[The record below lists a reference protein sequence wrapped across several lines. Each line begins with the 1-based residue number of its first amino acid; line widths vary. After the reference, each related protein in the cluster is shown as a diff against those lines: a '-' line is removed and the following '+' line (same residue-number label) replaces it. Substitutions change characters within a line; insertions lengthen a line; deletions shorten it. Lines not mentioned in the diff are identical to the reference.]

1 MTLLSLGR
9 LEFMRLRNQ
18 VLIVVGIA
26 VSLVFLW
33 IAFNGLNPGVIWG
46 YIQQVEIGWL
56 ILGVALFFISMVLIA
71 WRWGFLLRGVQRL
84 PVLYLSG
91 LVSIAYMG
99 NNVYPLRAGEFLRI
113 FLLQRDYRVP
123 VARTTTTIFIER
135 IFDGFLM
142 LLFIVVPLQFI
153 HIDSPQLQQA
163 VDITTPLFGGGL
175 IAFLVL
181 ALNPGWIRALTGFV
195 LRLLP
200 GKIGSLVYK
209 LSEDVINGMDSLRQP
224 RWLAAALLA
233 SVATWVFNA
242 AVYWVVSFAFGLE
255 LGFLVFLVVTGAVN
269 LAGVLPA
276 SPGQVGVFEFF
287 VSTVLIAVGVSEELA
302 IAYAVVVHLVIWLPP
317 TLLGFV
323 LFVRRGFDL
332 TAIRRIQSAAPST
345 GM

>member
-1 MTLLSLGR
+1 
-9 LEFMRLRNQ
+9 MRFRNQ
-18 VLIVVGIA
+18 LLVLIGVA
-26 VSLVFLW
+26 VSLIFLW
-33 IAFNGLNPGVIWG
+33 VAFSGLNPGAVWG
-46 YIQQVEIGWL
+46 YIQQAQVIWL
-56 ILGVALFFISMVLIA
+56 VVGVAVFFVSMVLIA

-135 IFDGFLM
+135 IFDGFIM

-163 VDITTPLFGGGL
+163 IGLTTPIFGGGL
-175 IAFLVL
+175 LAFLIL
-181 ALNPGWIRALTGFV
+181 ALNPSWIRALTQFV
-195 LRLLP
+195 MRVLP
-200 GKIGSLVYK
+200 GKIGALVYK
-209 LSEDVINGMDSLRQP
+209 LSEDVISGMDSLRQP
-224 RWLAAALLA
+224 HWLAAALFA
-233 SVATWVFNA
+233 SLATWLFNA
-242 AVYWVVSFAFGLE
+242 AVYWVVSFAFGLD
-255 LGFLVFLVVTGAVN
+255 LGFPVFLVATGAVN

-287 VSTVLIAVGVSEELA
+287 VSTVLIAVGVGEEIA
-302 IAYAVVVHLVIWLPP
+302 IAYALVVHLVIWLPP

-323 LFVRRGFDL
+323 LLVRRGFDIASIGRL
-332 TAIRRIQSAAPST
+332 QSAGATPT
-345 GM
+345 IGT